1 MITIIADD
9 RETNGANPF
18 FDKFIVA
25 NNAKY
30 SKQPIKNGGGDIK
43 LCINRVTTGDYN
55 IVINSGK
62 KDSKGRDIPIVAMVI
77 ERKTWKDLA
86 ASLKDGRAET
96 QNKEMLSVQERTG
109 CILTYLIE
117 GKICYDKDYKVG
129 RIPFAN
135 LDAKRRH
142 LSLRGHSVLQTK
154 DQEHTAEMIV
164 NLARDVWRLFNSGEL
179 KFEPGIRGGSKST
192 SEEPPKKLAREIN
205 YRSYTEEL
213 RELNAKY
220 AVLGNKLVTLASRTS
235 NEAEKDLIP
244 LTTNKPIS
252 GEIEIIDDIDEIE
265 AAVEKSEEGSENL
278 EDVELAANLALLN
291 IHSDETT
298 IPAILTE
305 RKIRPDADIIER
317 MWIAIP
323 GVSVKSAPVLIEKY
337 RLGDL
342 ISANDSLAAKLTK
355 QIAELQYPTGRRFG
369 DDLASKIM
377 KLSYAGKAVTRLN
390 DLKNISIGILAE
402 IPGVTRESAK
412 AILEKYSLREI
423 CSGNVNE
430 DDLAEIQK
438 SGNRKLGLK
447 TAQKIMELLI

>member
-25 NNAKY
+25 NNAKHG
-30 SKQPIKNGGGDIK
+30 KQAVKNVDIK

-55 IVINSGK
+55 IVLNGN
-62 KDSKGRDIPIVAMVI
+62 IVAIII

-86 ASLKDGRAET
+86 ASFKDGRAET
-96 QNKEMLSVQERTG
+96 QHKEMLSVQERTG
-109 CILTYLIE
+109 CILAYILE
-117 GKICYDKDYKVG
+117 GKICYEKDYKVN

-164 NLARDVWRLFNSGEL
+164 NLARDVWRMFQAGEL
-179 KFEPGIRGGSKST
+179 QFGPGMRGGVPKLDKAPV
-192 SEEPPKKLAREIN
+192 EEPIKKIQRELT

-213 RELNAKY
+213 RELNARY
-220 AVLGNKLVTLASRTS
+220 AHLGNKLVTLASR
-235 NEAEKDLIP
+235 NEARDGGVEEKALIP
-244 LTTNKPIS
+244 LT
-252 GEIEIIDDIDEIE
+252 GELEIIDDIDEVE
-265 AAVEKSEEGSENL
+265 TAVEKSEEGNDNL

-291 IHSDETT
+291 VHSDETL

-305 RKIRPDADIIER
+305 RKIRPDSDIIER
-317 MWIAIP
+317 MWVAIP
-323 GVSVKSAPVLIEKY
+323 GVSVKSAPILMDRY
-337 RLGDL
+337 RIGDL
-342 ISANDSLAAKLTK
+342 VSANDILAAKLTK

-369 DDLASKIM
+369 DDLAKKIM
-377 KLSYAGKAVTRLN
+377 KLSYAGKGVTRLD
-390 DLKNISIGILAE
+390 DLKNICVGILAE

-412 AILEKYSLREI
+412 VILDNYSLRQI
-423 CSGNVNE
+423 CSGEVNE
-430 DDLAEIQK
+430 DALAEVQK

-447 TAQKIMELLI
+447 TAQKIMELLL